1 MKKLE
6 KTYRFDIRDFN
17 SGKFTEALRQ
27 IKQKYKIGEK
37 QESVYG
43 NRKKVRNIEAE
54 WINDTTYEIKV
65 FVEKRNKWKDD
76 LKVRGQGATRKEIL
90 QNRDMLRDLNSA
102 IENNTYQDIQYGNW
116 QNAKKY
122 QPNTR
127 YNSGWSR

>member
-27 IKQKYKIGEK
+27 IKQKYKIGEE

-90 QNRDMLRDLNSA
+90 QNRDMIRDLNSA

-116 QNAKKY
+116 QSAKRY

-127 YNSGWSR
+127 YNNGWDR

>member
-27 IKQKYKIGEK
+27 IKQKYKIGEE

-76 LKVRGQGATRKEIL
+76 LKVRGQGATRKKIL

>member
-17 SGKFTEALRQ
+17 SGKFTETLRQ
-27 IKQKYKIGEK
+27 IKQKYKIGEE

-76 LKVRGQGATRKEIL
+76 LKVRGQGATRKKIL

>member
-27 IKQKYKIGEK
+27 IKQKYKIGEE

-127 YNSGWSR
+127 YNNGWSR

>member
-27 IKQKYKIGEK
+27 IKQKYKIGEE

-76 LKVRGQGATRKEIL
+76 LKVRGQGATKKEIL
-90 QNRDMLRDLNSA
+90 QNRDMIRDLNSA

-122 QPNTR
+122 QPNTK

>member
-27 IKQKYKIGEK
+27 IKQKYKIGEE

-76 LKVRGQGATRKEIL
+76 LKVRGQGATRKKIL

-122 QPNTR
+122 QPNTK

>member
-17 SGKFTEALRQ
+17 SGKFIEELRK
-27 IKQKYKIGEK
+27 IKQKYGIGKE
-37 QESVYG
+37 EDNIYG
-43 NRKKVRNIEAE
+43 NKKVRTLEAD
-54 WINDTTYEIKV
+54 WINNTTYEIKV
-65 FVEKRNKWKDD
+65 FIEKRSKWKDS
-76 LKVRGQGATRKEIL
+76 LKVKEQGATRKEIL

-116 QNAKKY
+116 QSAKRY

-127 YNSGWSR
+127 YNNGWDR

>member
-17 SGKFTEALRQ
+17 SGKFTETLRQ
-27 IKQKYKIGEK
+27 IKQKYKIGEE

-90 QNRDMLRDLNSA
+90 QNRDMIRDLNSA
-102 IENNTYQDIQYGNW
+102 IENKTYQDIQYGNW
-116 QNAKKY
+116 QNAKNYK
-122 QPNTR
+122 PNTN
-127 YNSGWSR
+127 YNTGWNR

>member
-17 SGKFTEALRQ
+17 SGKFTEALKQ
-27 IKQKYKIGEK
+27 IKQKYKIGEE
-37 QESVYG
+37 QESFYG

-90 QNRDMLRDLNSA
+90 QNRDMIRDLNSA
-102 IENNTYQDIQYGNW
+102 IENKTYQDIQYGNW

>member
-27 IKQKYKIGEK
+27 IKQKYKIGEE

>member
-17 SGKFTEALRQ
+17 SGKFTETLRQ
-27 IKQKYKIGEK
+27 IKQKYKIGEE

-90 QNRDMLRDLNSA
+90 QNRDMIRDLNSA
-102 IENNTYQDIQYGNW
+102 IENKTYQDIQYGNW